1 MALRRFYI
9 PPESIHDSGAKLPA
23 DQVHHLRDV
32 LRIQAGEAV
41 EIFDGSGNGYS
52 GAVEFRGPDVFIC
65 RLKRLPSQASPVR
78 LILAGA
84 LIKPAKFEWVLEKA
98 TELGVDEILPLR
110 TRFSDIRIP
119 EDKIADRLARWDRI
133 VKETSKQC
141 RRFASP
147 QVHPPRSFEDF
158 LVAGEFFASTRILFY
173 EKSQDLWKP
182 DSGIMPSSIVLCVG
196 PEGGWEEREIELAEK
211 TGCKIVGLGSLILRA
226 ETAAIAA
233 IAILQHHIQLN
244 QK

>member
-9 PPESIHDSGAKLPA
+9 PPESIQDDAAQLPA

-32 LRIQAGEAV
+32 LRIQPDDTV
-41 EIFDGSGNGYS
+41 EIFDGAGNGYS
-52 GAVEFRGPDVFIC
+52 GDVEFRGAEVFIC
-65 RLKRLPSQASPVR
+65 RLKSLPSQSSPIR

-98 TELGVDEILPLR
+98 TELGVDEILPLK

-119 EDKIADRLARWDRI
+119 DDKIADRLNRWDRI
-133 VKETSKQC
+133 VKEASKQC

-147 QVHPPRSFEDF
+147 RVHPPRNFEDF
-158 LVAGEFFASTRILFY
+158 LAAEEFLNCKRILFY
-173 EKSQDLWKP
+173 EKSPNLWQP
-182 DSGIMPSSIVLCVG
+182 DSEIIQGNVVLCVG
-196 PEGGWEEREIELAEK
+196 PEGGWEDREIELAAK
-211 TGCKIVGLGSLILRA
+211 SGCKIVGLGSLILRA

>member
-9 PPESIHDSGAKLPA
+9 PPESIHDSAAQLPA
-23 DQVHHLRDV
+23 DQVHHLRNV
-32 LRIQAGEAV
+32 LRIQAGDAV
-41 EIFDGSGNGYS
+41 EIFDGAGNGYS
-52 GAVEFRGPDVFIC
+52 GEVEFRGSDVFIC
-65 RLKRLPSQASPVR
+65 QLKRLPSQASPVR

-98 TELGVDEILPLR
+98 TELGVDEILPLK

-133 VKETSKQC
+133 VKEASKQC

-147 QVHPPRSFEDF
+147 RVHPPRNLEDF
-158 LVAGEFFASTRILFY
+158 LGAEEFSSSTRILFY
-173 EKSQDLWKP
+173 EKSPDLWQP
-182 DSGIMPSSIVLCVG
+182 ESGIMPSSVILCVG

-211 TGCKIVGLGSLILRA
+211 AGCKIVGLGHLILRA

-244 QK
+244 RK